1 MALSNTTPGVQTV
14 TGMPGYDD
22 YAKKIQDAAAKT
34 RTVGGDIKP
43 LTNYTAKPYAGKSY
57 DMGLPGMRATTL
69 SGAQGA
75 LVGSLAGQAKTQQ
88 GALESQAEKAAS
100 ALEMTGATTLKSM
113 QALDTIAAGVKK
125 NVSEASGT
133 WSAAAEKADEYVKA
147 SRGRVDEV
155 LKKLDAINTSIAQDN
170 DFAKAHEMQAGV
182 QAVMGSMK
190 DEERNISQNYGT
202 DSKEY
207 QQFQASKKTTL
218 ATVQSNIQSNFSKI
232 RAQQQENY
240 LAITSDAYTKSNMYV
255 GYQEQQHVEMLKY
268 QESNRQQYA
277 LQGAQLEATLE
288 QMKMSGMENLANWIV
303 QSPTFTM
310 DITPTL
316 VAIAQIERTAEE
328 ENQAYTK
335 ANFVPYHRTTNLTT
349 GEWGPRQSIGT

>member
-1 MALSNTTPGVQTV
+1 MAIPTTTPGVQTA
-14 TGMPGYDD
+14 TGMPGYED
-22 YAKKIQDAAAKT
+22 YAKKVQSAAAT
-34 RTVGGDIKP
+34 T
-43 LTNYTAKPYAGKSY
+43 GKV
-57 DMGLPGMRATTL
+57 
-69 SGAQGA
+69 
-75 LVGSLAGQAKTQQ
+75 VGSTTSLTQVRPVMGKTVTSGLTGSREEMAGGLLAQAKTQEQ
-88 GALESQAEKAAS
+88 SLQAQAGKAAS
-100 ALEMTGATTLKSM
+100 ALEMTGASTLKSM
-113 QALDTIAAGVKK
+113 QALDTISAGIKK

-133 WSAAAEKADEYVKA
+133 WSAAAEKADDYVKA

-155 LKKLDAINTSIAQDN
+155 LKKLDAINASIAKDN

-190 DEERNISQNYGT
+190 DEERNIVQNYGT
-202 DSKEY
+202 ASKEY

-218 ATVQSNIQSNFSKI
+218 ATVQSNIQANYSKI

-240 LAITSDAYTKSNMYV
+240 LAVTSDAYTKSNMYV

-288 QMKMSGMENLANWIV
+288 QMKMGGMENLANWIV

-316 VAIAQIERTAEE
+316 TAIAQLQEQQGEQNRLRDIDV
-328 ENQAYTK
+328 
-335 ANFVPYHRTTNLTT
+335 ANARY
-349 GEWGPRQSIGT
+349 GTPSYFAAK